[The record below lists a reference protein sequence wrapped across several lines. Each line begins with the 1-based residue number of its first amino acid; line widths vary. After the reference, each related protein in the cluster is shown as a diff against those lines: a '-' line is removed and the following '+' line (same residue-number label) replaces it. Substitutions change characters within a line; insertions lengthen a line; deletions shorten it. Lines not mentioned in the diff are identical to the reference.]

1 MDTVL
6 VMLTV
11 LVTVTVSVTTVT
23 TPQPSKLE
31 PFTLT
36 DGLMDPITESDLL
49 STLLAKGRLRLKL
62 TPLFCMLVPMEVTME
77 VFMEV
82 TVTDTVSVTL
92 TVSVTVTV
100 LVTTV
105 TTPEPSKLEPFTLTD
120 GPMDPTTELD
130 PLSTLLAKGRQRP
143 RLTPLFCTLVPI
155 EVTVTDTVLVTLTV
169 LVTVTVSVTT
179 VTTPELSKLEPF
191 TLTDGPMDPTTESD
205 PLSTLLAKGR
215 LRLKLTPLFCTLVP
229 MEVTMVVFM
238 EV

>member
-1 MDTVL
+1 MGV
-6 VMLTV
+6 TV
-11 LVTVTVSVTTVT
+11 LVTTAT

-36 DGLMDPITESDLL
+36 DGPMDPTTESDLL
-49 STLLAKGRLRLKL
+49 YTLLAKGRLRLKL

-77 VFMEV
+77 VFME
-82 TVTDTVSVTL
+82 L
-92 TVSVTVTV
+92 TVMDMV
-100 LVTTV
+100 LV
-105 TTPEPSKLEPFTLTD
+105 
-120 GPMDPTTELD
+120 M
-130 PLSTLLAKGRQRP
+130 
-143 RLTPLFCTLVPI
+143 
-155 EVTVTDTVLVTLTV
+155 LTV
-169 LVTVTVSVTT
+169 LVTVTVSATT

-215 LRLKLTPLFCTLVP
+215 LRPKLTPLFCTLVP